1 MATLV
6 HPSDKFPL
14 AVHALPTYQL
24 LVGAEPTKHGGAFYF
39 LVGIDRLIEMAL
51 IAAEFPPATPI
62 PNPPEAELHM
72 LTGTPVG
79 QLFFI
84 LDDFALFEEGV
95 EKSKS
100 HVRYLH
106 LPEALVAVSTQP
118 GAWQAD
124 SGLDDFG
131 IASTSYFPADASN
144 FNESAI
150 LDSQPTDHLRAQL
163 HDFSLDGNWD
173 MNLAL
178 PALELD
184 PDLQLFSIGF
194 QDVHQ
199 LFLALALNVQEESF
213 GQNILGIGDQQGV

>member
-1 MATLV
+1 
-6 HPSDKFPL
+6 
-14 AVHALPTYQL
+14 
-24 LVGAEPTKHGGAFYF
+24 
-39 LVGIDRLIEMAL
+39 MAL
-51 IAAEFPPATPI
+51 ITTESPPTTPV
-62 PNPPEAELHM
+62 PNPSEAQLHM

-84 LDDFALFEEGV
+84 LDDFALFEERV
-95 EKSKS
+95 KKSKS
-100 HVRYLH
+100 HVGYLH

-131 IASTSYFPADASN
+131 IACTSYFPADASN

-150 LDSQPTDHLRAQL
+150 LDSQPTDHLRPQL
-163 HDFSLDGNWD
+163 HNFSLDGNWD

-184 PDLQLFSIGF
+184 PDLQFFSISF
-194 QDVHQ
+194 QDVYQ
-199 LFLALALNVQEESF
+199 LFFALALNVQQESF